1 MKVRLSMKPQEYRS
15 FIELVK
21 TMLRLEV
28 NFPKEEK
35 VLSVLNQEALQKF
48 SVKCLMK
55 TLAPLKKKTI
65 VTLNDV
71 EIVAFVTADD
81 NAISHSEYWFMY
93 REVIA
98 FIDEETNRLYSH
110 NEMMRNKIKT
120 IQG

>member
-1 MKVRLSMKPQEYRS
+1 MKPQEYRD

-28 NFPKEEK
+28 QFPKEQR

-55 TLAPLKKKTI
+55 TFAPLKKKTI
-65 VTLNDV
+65 VTLNEA

-81 NAISHSEYWFMY
+81 NALSHSECWIMY
-93 REVIA
+93 REVLA
-98 FIDEETNRLYSH
+98 FIDEETNRLYAH
-110 NEMMRNKIKT
+110 NEMIKNEMMRIK
-120 IQG
+120 G